1 MSDTLHLVGV
11 TDLAER
17 WSYTRQ
23 GVHKLA
29 ARPDFPAPLG
39 AVNGGRIRVWSLA
52 DIEAFER
59 DRPGPPKSASGSATT
74 WLASRADLQPPN
86 RAAGFRRG
94 GCSRAVS
101 AVPEGGS
108 GSLRRMV

>member
-1 MSDTLHLVGV
+1 MPNTLHLVGV
-11 TDLAER
+11 ADLAER

-39 AVNGGRIRVWSLA
+39 AVNGGRIRVWSTF

-59 DRPGPPKSASGSATT
+59 DRPELGDPAAKERKRIGYH
-74 WLASRADLQPPN
+74 LARLK
-86 RAAGFRRG
+86 G
-94 GCSRAVS
+94 
-101 AVPEGGS
+101 
-108 GSLRRMV
+108 

>member
-1 MSDTLHLVGV
+1 MSDTLRLVGV

-29 ARPDFPAPLG
+29 ARPDFPTPLG
-39 AVNGGRIRVWSLA
+39 AVNGGRIRVWSLS

-59 DRPGPPKSASGSATT
+59 DRPELGDPAAKERKRTGYY
-74 WLASRADLQPPN
+74 LARIK
-86 RAAGFRRG
+86 G
-94 GCSRAVS
+94 GK
-101 AVPEGGS
+101 
-108 GSLRRMV
+108 